1 MRENLRAR
9 GQKLLL
15 VVPEGSPVNDA
26 LRLAGIKR
34 HTEVA
39 LTLEEALRSLEA
51 EQT

>member
-9 GQKLLL
+9 GHALIL
-15 VVPEGSPVNDA
+15 VVPDGSPVNDA

-39 LTLEEALRSLEA
+39 LTLEDALRSMNLE
-51 EQT
+51 EE